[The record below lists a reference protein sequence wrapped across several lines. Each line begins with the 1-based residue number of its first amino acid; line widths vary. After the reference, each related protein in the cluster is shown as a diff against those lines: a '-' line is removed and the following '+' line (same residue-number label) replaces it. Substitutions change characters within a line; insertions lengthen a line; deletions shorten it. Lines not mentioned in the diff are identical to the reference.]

1 MSTFARITR
10 HPESGLYELATH
22 HDNYFGPHT
31 YGVEFPSNGKVYPL
45 DLVEKKQ
52 IYDFWKDDVL
62 AAFKVLPPNSTE
74 VEFLNEVERQYKA
87 RWKRDPLS
95 GEGAAVKSATIPH
108 KAPDEGSMPSHN
120 CGLTGHIPAGSPTT
134 SPSSPKTDA
143 VTSGPGTGEVR
154 VAQAKEL
161 RLIGTWVSENID
173 PNTEVPIGSPAE
185 IVLGK
190 VMRHVYERANE
201 LEENNG

>member
-1 MSTFARITR
+1 MGFLNVMAEPLKYHI
-10 HPESGLYELATH
+10 ELEDLMSGLVNLGLA
-22 HDNYFGPHT
+22 FGRDQAT
-31 YGVEFPSNGKVYPL
+31 S
-45 DLVEKKQ
+45 
-52 IYDFWKDDVL
+52 DDIDD
-62 AAFKVLPPNSTE
+62 
-74 VEFLNEVERQYKA
+74 Q
-87 RWKRDPLS
+87 
-95 GEGAAVKSATIPH
+95 KSR
-108 KAPDEGSMPSHN
+108 
-120 CGLTGHIPAGSPTT
+120 LTTLIHR
-134 SPSSPKTDA
+134 
-143 VTSGPGTGEVR
+143 EVR